1 MWNKSTRLNWK
12 GNVLSKTIES
22 LIERLTKVLADAKKN
37 ITEADAEIK
46 ELEKTKKTNNKVIK
60 FVNNIMKGVE

>member
-46 ELEKTKKTNNKVIK
+46 ELEKTKKLNNKVIK